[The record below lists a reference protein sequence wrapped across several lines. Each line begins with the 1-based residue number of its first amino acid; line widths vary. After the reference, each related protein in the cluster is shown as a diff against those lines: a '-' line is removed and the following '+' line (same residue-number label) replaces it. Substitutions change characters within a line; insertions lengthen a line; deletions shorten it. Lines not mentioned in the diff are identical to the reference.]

1 MNYKY
6 VILIYIFSSILYT
19 QENIPFDVS
28 KQFAVP
34 IENNQLLWNDDK
46 SFNKLLIDRSSRNFK
61 NKFTNLDFEELQ
73 RILHMSK
80 VNLFMNLEIMDL
92 IS

>member
-46 SFNKLLIDRSSRNFK
+46 SFNKLLICLLYTSPSPRD
-61 NKFTNLDFEELQ
+61 
-73 RILHMSK
+73 
-80 VNLFMNLEIMDL
+80 
-92 IS
+92 